1 MRYTRGGKVKKLKSW
16 NFNNGVTS
24 ASSASTSSTSTSS
37 SAAWMEQFPRKRTG
51 RKSNRERYVILPHY
65 KSITARSQSNPSDIT
80 RVLWFTVLLQVGLK
94 SSDQFSFVS
103 FGFQTSGLTLL
114 PQLSKL
120 KQHNKQRFDIHRL
133 YLYAHI
139 TADIKIVANKIPAS
153 TIKTYSL
160 YYQGK
165 LRKLHSWTSFL
176 T

>member
-1 MRYTRGGKVKKLKSW
+1 MLQNYIMWYTRGGKVKKLKSW
-16 NFNNGVTS
+16 NFTNSVTS

-37 SAAWMEQFPRKRTG
+37 SAVWMEQFPRKQTG
-51 RKSNRERYVILPHY
+51 RKSNSERSV
-65 KSITARSQSNPSDIT
+65 ITARSRSNPSHIT
-80 RVLWFTVLLQVGLK
+80 NVLWFTVFLQVGLK
-94 SSDQFSFVS
+94 SSDEFSFVS
-103 FGFQTSGLTLL
+103 LGFQTSGLTLL

-120 KQHNKQRFDIHRL
+120 KQQNKQRFDIHRL
-133 YLYAHI
+133 SLYADII

-160 YYQGK
+160 CYQGK